1 MERLFTASNSLIHYR
16 YLLKTLSVNDFRAQ
30 YLGSALGLFWTIIKP
45 LALIAIYATVF
56 SFVVTPANLEQG
68 KAINFGLFIFA
79 GMLPWLAIQES
90 LQRGATVFV
99 DLSHLVRHHPI
110 PLSLLP
116 FHIVISATVSELI
129 AIAVFL
135 LIKWII
141 TQNVSLYC
149 IIILGLIPLQVAF
162 CFGMALMVGTLNVFL
177 RDISPLTTTFL
188 LVWFFTSPIVFPL
201 DNFPIQMKRLMWANP
216 MTSLTQL
223 YRDLLLYDQLP
234 SILPLAL
241 FLSFACL
248 SLIIGYWVYRKTHK
262 VIVDWV

>member
-1 MERLFTASNSLIHYR
+1 MIHYQ
-16 YLLKTLSVNDFRAQ
+16 YLLKTLSVNDFRTQ
-30 YLGSALGLFWTIIKP
+30 YLGSALGLLWTIIKP

-56 SFVVTPANLEQG
+56 SFVVTPDNLQQG

-90 LQRGATVFV
+90 LQRGVGVFI
-99 DLSHLVRHHPI
+99 DLSHLVRHHSI

-116 FHIVISATVSELI
+116 LHIVISATVSELI

-149 IIILGLIPLQVAF
+149 ILILGLIPIQVAF
-162 CFGMALMVGTLNVFL
+162 CYGMSLMVGTLNVFV

-188 LVWFFTSPIVFPL
+188 FVWFFTSPIVFPL
-201 DNFPIQMKRLMWANP
+201 DNFPLQVKRLMWINP
-216 MTSLTQL
+216 LTSLTHL
-223 YRDLLLYDQLP
+223 YRDLLLYDRLP
-234 SILPLAL
+234 SIVPLVL
-241 FLSFACL
+241 FFCFACL
-248 SLIIGYWVYRKTHK
+248 SLMVGDWLYRKTHK